1 LREAALKI
9 SLYRLSSLAAI
20 LIAPK
25 RHLALGR
32 NLSTTL
38 SSAGLTMQNKSNST
52 SLNPAANPNDPL
64 ITIGYATDI
73 EGNFDYWSRYI
84 ELSKI
89 LNRLPTGELELHD
102 KCHFVY
108 GGDVVDRGP
117 GDLRVLSDLV
127 GLKKSYPER
136 VHFIMGNRDIN
147 KMRIPAELHAASLR
161 FPSKVYWIKSDLAE
175 PNSSENDTVADRL
188 KWVRIILC
196 IM

>member
-20 LIAPK
+20 LIAPR

-32 NLSTTL
+32 NLSTKL
-38 SSAGLTMQNKSNST
+38 SSAGLTMQNKSNAT

-89 LNRLPTGELELHD
+89 LNRLPNGELELQD

-188 KWVRIILC
+188 KWVRIILY